1 MSEAGAYT
9 RSSRQRAL
17 ADLVSLAHEGR
28 GGILLLP
35 GAHLD
40 VSRAL
45 PQHLWTISDTPIY
58 SENLDDLPS
67 RQLKRKVDR
76 LEALLRGL
84 AGLPPPP
91 EPAKLTPPTT
101 CSLPVP
107 DSPPLAVPQRP
118 SSAPGSVETVV
129 PPSPT
134 MDERARSEACK
145 ALIRAFLSDEH
156 VLDEPVLG
164 IDPSALSAQLRAVG
178 TCHLTAFPAHR
189 VPNPASLH
197 DTLSADDYRQTV
209 EAVLPT
215 RAQAEV
221 ALEAYLASGNSVLR
235 LLNPQTFLQQC
246 EAYWTTGRVPE
257 PNWLATYLIA
267 CASGLF
273 GLDRLGEASQEA
285 LPTGAPQELL
295 ARTWAD
301 AGRRVLSA
309 NSESRASS
317 PACEGLLTSPRSQ
330 SSSSSRLSKASER
343 SPSCFPGGPPKA
355 VDTSK
360 KPSPSAPASSPQPTS
375 STCTATQTKWPR
387 ASLPPRRTPAGGSSG
402 RSTSSSPWPDP
413 CWARPISL
421 STRTPSRLDI
431 PTKLSK
437 ARRPLSDPHRTSSS
451 PPRRST
457 PESRDSWSGDK
468 QSRATMFSTLWTSST
483 RSSVATRTVR
493 LRLLCRGTRIT
504 VCIASR

>member
-1 MSEAGAYT
+1 MPEAGAFI
-9 RSSRQRAL
+9 RDSRRRAL
-17 ADLVSLAHEGR
+17 ADLVLLAHEGR
-28 GGILLLP
+28 GRILLLP

-40 VSRAL
+40 VSHAL
-45 PQHLWTISDTPIY
+45 LPHLRTISDTPVH

-84 AGLPPPP
+84 ASLPAPPELSKLPPPT
-91 EPAKLTPPTT
+91 A

-145 ALIRAFLSDEH
+145 ALIRAFLSDEY

-189 VPNPASLH
+189 VPTPASLH
-197 DTLSADDYRQTV
+197 DTLSTDDYRQTV

-235 LLNPQTFLQQC
+235 LLNPPTFLRQC
-246 EAYWTTGRVPE
+246 ETYWTTGRVPE

-317 PACEGLLTSPRSQ
+317 STTRT
-330 SSSSSRLSKASER
+330 R
-343 SPSCFPGGPPKA
+343 SP
-355 VDTSK
+355 
-360 KPSPSAPASSPQPTS
+360 
-375 STCTATQTKWPR
+375 
-387 ASLPPRRTPAGGSSG
+387 
-402 RSTSSSPWPDP
+402 
-413 CWARPISL
+413 
-421 STRTPSRLDI
+421 
-431 PTKLSK
+431 
-437 ARRPLSDPHRTSSS
+437 
-451 PPRRST
+451 
-457 PESRDSWSGDK
+457 
-468 QSRATMFSTLWTSST
+468 
-483 RSSVATRTVR
+483 
-493 LRLLCRGTRIT
+493 
-504 VCIASR
+504 